1 MVLCSNMRPYI
12 CKYMQNSLAAPKLVC
27 EVIGHSFANEWRL
40 NIPEAALVY
49 IRDYHWR
56 GIGVSHVNNTPSF
69 GSRFIENVVDI
80 SSSTFFEIPP
90 LRSILKNLLEIA
102 LFDFWSANEDR
113 NINNSNLLYDIN
125 SFKII
130 AIDFG
135 CIFNTATFEFPL
147 SQLTMTDTILYSDLY
162 HHIVSHHDKKTLNR
176 LIKDIRKDY
185 FVKLENSKGMSRML
199 LSQIPSNWGMKKEII
214 EEKINQLFMSQ
225 WVKDVWENFIEN
237 IEENA

>member
-1 MVLCSNMRPYI
+1 M
-12 CKYMQNSLAAPKLVC
+12 
-27 EVIGHSFANEWRL
+27 
-40 NIPEAALVY
+40 
-49 IRDYHWR
+49 
-56 GIGVSHVNNTPSF
+56 
-69 GSRFIENVVDI
+69 
-80 SSSTFFEIPP
+80 
-90 LRSILKNLLEIA
+90 KNLLEIA

-162 HHIVSHHDKKTLNR
+162 HHIVSHHDKKILNQ
-176 LIKDIRKDY
+176 LINEIKKDY